1 MGAGIIF
8 PCLNAFSLSL
18 CKVSAHTDV
27 PVSLELVAKV
37 SVPLSPASSTV
48 PGGIMG

>member
-1 MGAGIIF
+1 MGAEIIF
-8 PCLNAFSLSL
+8 PCLNVFTLCL

-27 PVSLELVAKV
+27 PVSLELVAKIPV
-37 SVPLSPASSTV
+37 ALSPASSTV